1 MLTFEFDAKVLTD
14 QIDAF
19 KAKAET
25 AIRPAAQAGAQ
36 VLYDAV
42 KATVPTSKKGHWFH
56 GTSFKAQTGRKFRD
70 GTPRPDWKG
79 GTKYWYDSGS
89 LKGAVYQVFSKSD
102 STQEKAVYHV
112 AWNHRSVPYGF
123 MVIAGTKSGAK
134 ANDFI
139 GRANLSA
146 QARALLA
153 MKTEFDKRM
162 KTS

>member
-14 QIDAF
+14 QIDAL
-19 KAKAET
+19 KAKAEA

-42 KATVPTSKKGHWFH
+42 KATVPVSKAGHWFH

-89 LKGAVYQVFSKSD
+89 LKGAVYQVFSKSG
-102 STQEKAVYHV
+102 SNEGKAEYHV
-112 AWNHRSVPYGF
+112 AWNHRKVPYGF
-123 MVIAGTKSGAK
+123 MVALGTKRGAK

-139 GRANLSA
+139 GRAEKTV
-146 QARALLA
+146 QARAMES
-153 MKTEFDKRM
+153 MKNEFDKRM
-162 KTS
+162 KP